1 MEYGIKWDFEGVNLR
16 SFLEKAKN
24 PDSGCSEG
32 DVISFILNV
41 KIFMMPPQTYP
52 YRM

>member
-1 MEYGIKWDFEGVNLR
+1 MEYGLKWDFEGVNLR
-16 SFLEKAKN
+16 SFIEKATK

-41 KIFMMPPQTYP
+41 TIYYYP
-52 YRM
+52 SSNLPL